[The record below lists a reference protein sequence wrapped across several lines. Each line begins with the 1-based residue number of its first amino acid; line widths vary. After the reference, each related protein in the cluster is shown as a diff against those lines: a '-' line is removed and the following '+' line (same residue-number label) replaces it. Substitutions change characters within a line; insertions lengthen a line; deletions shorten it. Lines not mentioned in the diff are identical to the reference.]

1 MYLSI
6 SHVEFVFVFSAL
18 HLTIINMKPME
29 TDAIISVAPC
39 RECLDMYNYLKQVN
53 LTTSLGE
60 NSKMLV
66 IFRKDSATLD
76 CSDLKVER

>member
-1 MYLSI
+1 
-6 SHVEFVFVFSAL
+6 
-18 HLTIINMKPME
+18 MKPME